1 MRCGCSPKIL
11 YFIRIDGSKRNSC
24 VSFWLLCV
32 LLLLFLCRP
41 INYTL
46 CFEFEYICVFF
57 LLWMHAHAVPALIL
71 LVQPM
76 VMLFLRF
83 HFDDAWMNLYDIKDE
98 KFSASSLVCSET
110 NQTKVSRERECER
123 WRVGKIL
130 SEQKRWTERRNSQW
144 RLRLMRYTKF
154 AWNIKRSINIQQAN
168 QTII

>member
-1 MRCGCSPKIL
+1 MRLQPKNTVFYTHWREQKKFLCFIL
-11 YFIRIDGSKRNSC
+11 
-24 VSFWLLCV
+24 VALCV
-32 LLLLFLCRP
+32 AVVVFMPSNKLHSVLWVRIYMC
-41 INYTL
+41 
-46 CFEFEYICVFF
+46 FF